1 MSETTPA
8 DSVTLNNPV
17 AHHFSTFIV
26 HNANL
31 REEAALLRLG
41 RVAPRAA
48 KRLIEKAKGME
59 GEAIDIAWRAAC
71 ERHDATLMVRE
82 GSAKGAHIV
91 ICGAGPSLADHIAEY
106 APQADQLW
114 GCNSAMPWLLAQGYR
129 ATHGFS
135 IDQTPMMLAE
145 WATAPDVEYLVATT
159 VHPHLVEYLLGKGRE
174 IRFFHNYVGIPGPPV
189 TAPDGTTYCFED
201 WMYSALFPSCIRAG
215 VGLNAV
221 PRAIDV
227 ARYMGAARITVL
239 GADCALRLTAPKP
252 DADMGSPE
260 RQAWL
265 RDHTVM
271 HADGGSAL
279 ASGATPITFGGV
291 IDGRHWETKPDL
303 VITAQALREM
313 ADLDPERIH
322 LIGDTLPN
330 ALKGQSR
337 EFLSRLP
344 KLTNARGEVIP
355 TIGQS
360 EALRPRDEVL
370 NSTA

>member
-1 MSETTPA
+1 MTTSA
-8 DSVTLNNPV
+8 DSTVTLNNPV
-17 AHHFSTFIV
+17 AEHFPAFV
-26 HNANL
+26 VANATM
-31 REEAALLRLG
+31 REEWELARLAEVAPDAVVALAA
-41 RVAPRAA
+41 RVASMTPEELFDARRA
-48 KRLIEKAKGME
+48 L
-59 GEAIDIAWRAAC
+59 
-71 ERHDATLMVRE
+71 ATAHGATYMVEE
-82 GSAKGAHIV
+82 GSAAGQHIV
-91 ICGAGPSLADHIAEY
+91 LCGAGPSLAEHIAEW

-129 ATHGFS
+129 ATHGFT

-145 WATAPDVEYLVATT
+145 WASVPEVEYLVAST
-159 VHPHLVEYLLGKGRE
+159 VHPHLVELLHSRGRTV
-174 IRFFHNYVGIPGPPV
+174 RFFHNYVGMPGEPV
-189 TAPDGTTYCFED
+189 EAADGTLLCFED
-201 WMYSALFPSCIRAG
+201 WLYSGIFPSCVRAG

-252 DADMGSPE
+252 DAEMGSPE
-260 RQAWL
+260 RQRWL
-265 RDHTVM
+265 REHTVM

-279 ASGATPITFGGV
+279 ASGATPITFGGL

-313 ADLDPERIH
+313 ADLDPERIR

-330 ALKGQSR
+330 ALTGQSA
-337 EFLSRLP
+337 EFLARLP

-355 TIGQS
+355 TMGQS
-360 EALRPRDEVL
+360 EALRPTTL
-370 NSTA
+370 NAPT